1 MKTKI
6 KLDKYQNSTM
16 ILKIKR
22 IFRISKIKRMILK
35 STQKKVKE
43 INNKLIVI
51 KKIFNK
57 KQKNIKMMIRI

>member
-1 MKTKI
+1 
-6 KLDKYQNSTM
+6 
-16 ILKIKR
+16 
-22 IFRISKIKRMILK
+22 MILK

-57 KQKNIKMMIRI
+57 TQKNIKKMIRIQQHLQVKAKNNNKTLLFLI